1 MDKLFLLFFAY
12 IGFALCVNGQNVKT
26 LQAVKASAAP
36 KIDGTL
42 NDIAWQDAPV
52 ATDFIVTSP
61 TFGNNSSLK
70 TEVKIVYD
78 NVAIYIGAYLYDDPK
93 LIRKQLTPRDGEQR
107 QDVDV
112 FTVAFDTYNDNQN
125 GFKFIVTA
133 ANVQSDARISATGNG
148 GFDYNW
154 DAVWESKT
162 SVRKDGWVVEL
173 KIPYYALR
181 FAKKPLQDWG
191 LNFTRLI
198 RRTNESS
205 NWNPIDPNVNG
216 FANQMGD
223 LKGLENLEPPLR
235 LSFQPYISSGYRIV
249 PTKNGTEKAF
259 LRNGG
264 MDVKYGVNESF
275 TLDMTLVP
283 DFGQV
288 ASDNIILNL
297 SPFEQQFNE
306 NRSFFTEG
314 TELFNKAGIFYSRR
328 IGATPGGYFAARRLA
343 ADSNYE
349 IIRNPTA
356 TQLYNATKFSGRN
369 KNNLGIGVFNAVT
382 APMFAEFE
390 NAKGEKVEMQT
401 EPLANYNIFVFDQA
415 FKNRSSLTFTN
426 TNVMRNGSAR
436 DGNVSAVDVALY
448 DKKNI
453 HRLQARGRYNKI
465 WTKEDYDGYRAF
477 LSYEKI
483 SGKIQYNVSQNIE
496 SDRYDINDLGI
507 IRAANEHQSFAR
519 VSYNQFTPTKYFNFY
534 RVNFQAE
541 QTNLYKPYLFQN
553 FSLRSNALFVF
564 KNFWD
569 INFVLDGRPT
579 WSNDFFELRTPGR
592 KLKKAPFYY
601 AGISGSTDSRKK
613 LLIRYGL
620 GTADSPLKDDPFYSF
635 DLGIRY
641 RFSPKFSVDFNGH
654 RQEDFGNF
662 GFSNFDRTTGNPVI
676 GRRRLNQYNNQM
688 SGIYHFTPRMNVT
701 FRTRHYWSKVHYT
714 NFYDVKEDGHWTDR
728 TFQSGRDQNFNAFNI
743 DMFYTWDLRPGSR
756 LLIAWKNGLGPD
768 AFIDGKTNQNY
779 GDNFSRLA
787 SVPHTNEVSVK
798 FVYFVDYLQLKKK
811 A

>member
-1 MDKLFLLFFAY
+1 
-12 IGFALCVNGQNVKT
+12 
-26 LQAVKASAAP
+26 
-36 KIDGTL
+36 
-42 NDIAWQDAPV
+42 
-52 ATDFIVTSP
+52 
-61 TFGNNSSLK
+61 
-70 TEVKIVYD
+70 
-78 NVAIYIGAYLYDDPK
+78 
-93 LIRKQLTPRDGEQR
+93 
-107 QDVDV
+107 
-112 FTVAFDTYNDNQN
+112 
-125 GFKFIVTA
+125 
-133 ANVQSDARISATGNG
+133 
-148 GFDYNW
+148 
-154 DAVWESKT
+154 
-162 SVRKDGWVVEL
+162 
-173 KIPYYALR
+173 
-181 FAKKPLQDWG
+181 
-191 LNFTRLI
+191 
-198 RRTNESS
+198 
-205 NWNPIDPNVNG
+205 
-216 FANQMGD
+216 
-223 LKGLENLEPPLR
+223 
-235 LSFQPYISSGYRIV
+235 
-249 PTKNGTEKAF
+249 
-259 LRNGG
+259 

-369 KNNLGIGVFNAVT
+369 KNNLGIGIFNAVT

-390 NAKGEKVEMQT
+390 NAKGEKLKMQT
-401 EPLANYNIFVFDQA
+401 EPLANYNIVVFDQA

-448 DKKNI
+448 DKQNV
-453 HRLQARGRYNKI
+453 HRIQAKARYNKI

-483 SGKIQYNVSQNIE
+483 SGKIQYTMSQNVE

-507 IRAANEHQSFAR
+507 IRAANEHLTFAR
-519 VSYNQFTPTKYFNFY
+519 ISYNQFTPTKYFNFY
-534 RVNFQAE
+534 RLNFNVE
-541 QTNLYKPYLFQN
+541 QQNLYKPYLFQHI
-553 FSLRSNALFVF
+553 SLRSNALFVF

-569 INFVLDGRPT
+569 LNLVLDGRPV

-592 KLKKAPFYY
+592 KLKRAPYY
-601 AGISGSTDSRKK
+601 HAGVNGSTDSRKK
-613 LLIRYGL
+613 LLVRYGV
-620 GTADSPLKDDPFYSF
+620 GFAESPLKDDPFYSF
-635 DLGIRY
+635 DLGVRY
-641 RFSPKFSVDFNGH
+641 RFSPKFSIDFSGH

-662 GFSNFDRTTGNPVI
+662 GFTNFDRATGNPVI
-676 GRRRLNQYNNQM
+676 GRRKLNQYNNQL

-701 FRTRHYWSKVHYT
+701 FRTRHYWSKVQYT

-728 TFQSGRDQNFNAFNI
+728 AFQQGRDQNFNAFNL
-743 DMFYTWDLRPGSR
+743 DMFYTWDVRPGSR
-756 LLIAWKNGLGPD
+756 LIVAWKNGLGPD
-768 AFIDGKTNQNY
+768 AFIDGKVNTNYMN
-779 GDNFSRLA
+779 NFTRLTT
-787 SVPHTNEVSVK
+787 VPHTNEVSVK
-798 FVYFVDYLQLKKK
+798 FVYFVDYLQLKRK